1 MNKTI
6 SPMSDTWYELKRE
19 FFILILFIYFNFLQY
34 WNLNS
39 GLEPARQVP
48 YHLSHTP
55 RTF

>member
-1 MNKTI
+1 
-6 SPMSDTWYELKRE
+6 MSDTWYELKRE